1 MPFIPHTKFE
11 EKEMLDFLNISS
23 IRELFKENAQGLL
36 DAKPKSNLDKSLH
49 DSLSEYD
56 LAKLLQKR
64 ASLDS
69 GYLNFIGAG
78 AYEHHI
84 PAAVWEL
91 ASRGEFATSYTP
103 YQAEASQ
110 GNLQL
115 IYEFQTHMSRLT
127 GMDIANASLYDGATA
142 TAEAILMAIRSHKK
156 CKTKNILIP
165 ESLHPNYIETVKTV
179 VSHQNVN
186 LIKVPFD
193 SDTGIINLSALEQ
206 IFKEH
211 KEKDDAILATVIAQP
226 NFFGSLEDVHNITD
240 LSHKYD
246 ALVISVVNPTTL
258 ALLEAPGHWG
268 NNGADI
274 ACGEG
279 QPLGI
284 PLASGGPYFG
294 FICCKT
300 PYVRNIPGRIVG
312 RTTDTGGKDAFVLT
326 LQAREQH
333 IRRSKATSNIC
344 TNQGLLMIAATI
356 YLCLLGKQGIK
367 AVAAKSFE
375 NTHYLAENLAKIN
388 DIDIKFNSDY
398 FHEALIEFKNKSSN
412 FVDELLSKLEKS
424 DKKILAGLNVEKYY
438 PSLPNCLL
446 VCATETKSKEELNLF
461 INEVK
466 KHI

>member
-1 MPFIPHTKFE
+1 MPFIPHTQNE
-11 EKEMLDFLNISS
+11 EKEMLDMLNISS
-23 IRELFKENAQGLL
+23 IKELFKENAQSLL
-36 DAKPKSNLDKSLH
+36 DAKPESQLDKSLH
-49 DSLSEYD
+49 RQLSEYE
-56 LAKLLQKR
+56 LAKLLYKR
-64 ASLDS
+64 ANLDS

-91 ASRGEFATSYTP
+91 ASRGEFSTSYTP

-142 TAEAILMAIRSHKK
+142 TAEAILMAIRAHRK

-165 ESLHPNYIETVKTV
+165 ESLHPNYFETIQTI

-193 SDTGIINLSALEQ
+193 KNMGTINLSALEN
-206 IFKEH
+206 ILEKH
-211 KEKDDAILATVIAQP
+211 KNEDDAILATVIAQP
-226 NFFGSLEDVHNITD
+226 NFFGSLEDIHNITD

-246 ALVISVVNPTTL
+246 ALVIGVVNPTTL
-258 ALLEAPGHWG
+258 ALLEAPGEWG

-312 RTTDTGGKDAFVLT
+312 RTTDEHGKDAFVLT

-356 YLCLLGKQGIK
+356 YMSLLGKQGIK
-367 AVAAKSFE
+367 AVAAKGFE
-375 NTHYLAENLAKIN
+375 NTHYLAENLASLENIN
-388 DIDIKFNSDY
+388 IKFNSDY
-398 FHEALIEFKNKSSN
+398 FYEVLIEFKNKDSN